1 MSNDRPT
8 THGQASNRLAESF
21 GMERHE
27 AQRDLGPSML
37 EGLLSNGLAVEDR
50 REDYITLT
58 DAGRRCATAHRDP
71 MAGAKEE

>member
-1 MSNDRPT
+1 
-8 THGQASNRLAESF
+8 
-21 GMERHE
+21 MERHE